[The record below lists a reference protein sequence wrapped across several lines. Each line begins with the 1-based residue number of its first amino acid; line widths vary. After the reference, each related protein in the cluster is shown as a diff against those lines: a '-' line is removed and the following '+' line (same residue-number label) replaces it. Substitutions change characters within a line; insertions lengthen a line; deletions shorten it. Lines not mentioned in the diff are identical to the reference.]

1 MKKQYPLLLAAGLML
16 LVHALFSTAPLTRLL
31 QMPSGAL
38 AALGIGCPVSFSA
51 DMVHIHARPELTVS
65 NACSGVRLFA
75 ILVGLGGGYWCG
87 RHPRRWLAL
96 LPLAYGVTLFSNS
109 VRIVM
114 VWHFRRIF
122 ESVLPE
128 WLHEFAHLGIGT
140 VWSLTIIT
148 ALLYAISRP
157 PKPLK
162 ETNP

>member
-1 MKKQYPLLLAAGLML
+1 MKKQLPLFIAASLML
-16 LVHALFSTAPLTRLL
+16 LIHALFSIGPLTQWL
-31 QMPSGAL
+31 QLPSGFIASL
-38 AALGIGCPVSFSA
+38 FIGAPIEFSA
-51 DMVHIHARPELTVS
+51 DMVHIQAQPELTVS

-109 VRIVM
+109 VRIV
-114 VWHFRRIF
+114 VIWHFRRIF
-122 ESVLPE
+122 ENVFPE
-128 WLHEFAHLGIGT
+128 WLHEFAHMGIGII
-140 VWSLTIIT
+140 WSLTIIT
-148 ALLYAISRP
+148 ALLYAITRQ